1 MRSMGGLGQSLPLNK
16 MSTNQR
22 REERATIVNYSC
34 GLIVAN
40 IWLVEIPSA
49 NKSRA
54 FNILGQLGRP

>member
-1 MRSMGGLGQSLPLNK
+1 MRSMGGLSHSLPLNK

-40 IWLVEIPSA
+40 IWLVEIPS
-49 NKSRA
+49 RA